1 MSISRF
7 SRKTSSLLSIVL
19 FGIMPLA
26 AHADNVSEFY
36 DGKTVT
42 LQVGFSAGGGY
53 DTTARL
59 LAKHFGKNL
68 PGKPNVVV
76 QNVPGGGS
84 TKLASRLFNTA
95 PKNGLVLGMISSSA
109 MVIPLYGK
117 RKVKFTANEFEWI
130 GNVHRDAVA
139 CGVWR
144 GAGQGI
150 KSLNDLIKAK
160 RTVIFGSSRPTS
172 NLSKFPMFLKNVLGA
187 NVKVVHGYRGSKPI
201 TLAMQRGEVDGA
213 CMFYGSSVSG
223 PYNAIYKAGDLN
235 LIAQYGEHGLV
246 PLFGDATP
254 IFPLL
259 KTDEHR
265 QIAQLLFA
273 PAELTRP
280 IAAPPGTPKQRVA
293 ALRKA
298 FTDTMAGRSLQGDA
312 KKMNIEFS
320 PMSGREVERWFAQIY
335 SKPREIVEKTYKL
348 TIAKKNPKKKK

>member
-1 MSISRF
+1 MPISRF
-7 SRKTSSLLSIVL
+7 TRNTSSLLPIVL
-19 FGIMPLA
+19 FSSLPA
-26 AHADNVSEFY
+26 VVHADNVSEFY
-36 DGKTVT
+36 AGKTLT

-59 LAKHFGKNL
+59 LAKHFGKHL
-68 PGKPNVVV
+68 PGKPDVIV

-117 RKVKFTANEFEWI
+117 RKVKFTPNKFEWI
-130 GNVHRDAVA
+130 GNVHRDAIA

-150 KSLNDLIKAK
+150 KSLHDLVKAN
-160 RTVIFGSSRPTS
+160 RTVVFGSSRPTS

-201 TLAMQRGEVDGA
+201 TLAMQRGELDGA
-213 CMFYGSSVSG
+213 CMFYGSSISG
-223 PYNAIYKAGDLN
+223 PYNRIYKSGDLN
-235 LIAQYGEHGLV
+235 LFAQYGEHGKA
-246 PLFGDATP
+246 PQFGDATR

-259 KTDEHR
+259 KTDEQR
-265 QIAQLLFA
+265 EMARLLFA

-280 IAAPPGTPKQRVA
+280 IAAPLGTPKSRVA

-298 FTDTMAGRSLQGDA
+298 FTDTMTAASLKADA
-312 KKMNIEFS
+312 RRMNIEFA
-320 PMSGREVERWFAQIY
+320 PMSGTEVDSWFAQIY
-335 SKPREIVEKTYKL
+335 SKPREIVEKTYRL
-348 TIAKKNPKKKK
+348 TLAKKNPKKK

>member
-1 MSISRF
+1 MPVVF
-7 SRKTSSLLSIVL
+7 
-19 FGIMPLA
+19 FGALPIA
-26 AHADNVSEFY
+26 ANADSVSDFY
-36 DGKTVT
+36 VGKTLT

-53 DTTARL
+53 DTSARI
-59 LAKHFGKNL
+59 LAKHFGGHL

-84 TKLASRLFNTA
+84 TKLASSLFNTA
-95 PKNGLVLGMISSSA
+95 PKNGLVLGMVSSSA

-117 RKVKFTANEFEWI
+117 RKVKFNANKFEWV

-150 KSLNDLIKAK
+150 KSLNDLVQAK
-160 RTVIFGSSRPTS
+160 KTVIFASSRPTS

-187 NVKVVHGYRGSKPI
+187 NVEVVHGYRGSKPI

-213 CMFYGSSVSG
+213 CMFYGSSIQG
-223 PYNAIYKAGDLN
+223 PYKQMYKAGDLN
-235 LIAQYGEHGLV
+235 LIAQYGEDGKV

-259 KTDEHR
+259 KTNEQRDMAR
-265 QIAQLLFA
+265 LLFA

-280 IAAPPGTPKQRVA
+280 IAAPPGTPKDRVA

-298 FTDTMAGRSLQGDA
+298 FTDAMADPALKVDA
-312 KKMNIEFS
+312 KKMNVEFD
-320 PMSGREVERWFAQIY
+320 PMSGAEVNRWFAEIY
-335 SKPREIVEKTYKL
+335 SKPRAIVEKTY
-348 TIAKKNPKKKK
+348 TFTVAKKNPKK